1 MKDLNEFL
9 ADFEFI
15 EADRLPSVTLDK
27 NGRFNPNVAARRL
40 IGIEPNNTVAIGY
53 NPFNYEIVIIPS
65 KFAVNLPEAR
75 LSFYNVDQR
84 YYLSARAFAKNYNF
98 IGRVHHFDYVR
109 GMSSGEAFVFKLR
122 MEDVMPATLFDVST
136 SDTPALPTIHGDI

>member
-27 NGRFNPNVAARRL
+27 SGRFNPNVAARRL
-40 IGIEPNNTVAIGY
+40 IGIKPNDTVAIGY
-53 NPFNYEIVIIPS
+53 NPINYEIAFIPS
-65 KFAVNLPEAR
+65 RFAVELEQAS

-84 YYLSARAFAKNYNF
+84 YYMSARAFAKNYNF
-98 IGRVHHFDYVR
+98 LGQARHFDYVR
-109 GMSSGEAFVFKLR
+109 GMSGGEAYVFKMR
-122 MEDVMPATLFDVST
+122 PTDVF
-136 SDTPALPTIHGDI
+136 SD

>member
-40 IGIEPNNTVAIGY
+40 MAVEPGETVIIGY
-53 NPFNYEIVIIPS
+53 NPLTSEIAIIPYTY
-65 KFAVNLPEAR
+65 ADQVNGAS
-75 LSFYNVDQR
+75 LSRYNVDKR
-84 YYLSARAFAKNYNF
+84 YYMSARAFAKNY
-98 IGRVHHFDYVR
+98 GYSGKTSHFDYVR
-109 GMSSGEAFVFKLR
+109 GTADGEALIFRLR
-122 MEDVMPATLFDVST
+122 KD
-136 SDTPALPTIHGDI
+136 